1 MHSELKVVYIN
12 YCFDDFAVKAACVY
26 LQMVRRER
34 VSNACDVYSYGV
46 LLFEIIEHEIP
57 TVNMGKIYAGKVEV
71 GYTSLIIHD

>member
-1 MHSELKVVYIN
+1 MHSKLKAVYIN
-12 YCFDDFAVKAACVY
+12 CFAVKADYVY

-46 LLFEIIEHEIP
+46 LIFEIIEHEIP